1 MKNLVLITLILYS
14 GLAGAQT
21 RLKEK
26 VDRKTGDTIQ
36 MTRET
41 MLWNPIL
48 KNLAFGQSYKVGW
61 RVEKLMVKGHR
72 ADTLLFFLHI
82 YGGGLISNTSY
93 SPLFISFADGHTLT
107 ISLRNAFTN
116 QYGGVAEREGDGTD
130 TYATYVLR
138 PDDIN
143 EIVNGQIRAI
153 KVTTLSGPIDY
164 TVNANS
170 AHKIPQYLSSVA
182 KAE

>member
-93 SPLFISFADGHTLT
+93 SPLFISFADGH
-107 ISLRNAFTN
+107 N